1 LPGVDFLQLDPA
13 TAGNQGLTSWLT
25 DQLRGAIAD
34 GRLHAGLKLPAT
46 RVLAA
51 ELGIS
56 RGVVTDSYQRLV
68 DEGRIIGQRGG
79 GTTVVSAGP
88 PEPQAKPAM
97 AEATPDV
104 LDLSPGIPDIAA
116 FPRSAWIRAER
127 AVFAAAGPG
136 DLGYGDPRGLPAL
149 RNALARWLARTR
161 GVRTDPS
168 DLLIVGGVA
177 QALALIAQVLR
188 ARGVSSVAVEEP
200 GSMGARDQLGYWGL
214 ATPPVR
220 VDEAGLDVEGLAA
233 TGAAAVMVTP
243 AHQFPTGVVLRPDRR
258 RALLAWAAKGNV
270 IVEDD
275 YDAEHRYD
283 RPPVPALQGLA
294 PEFVVH
300 TGSVSK
306 TLAPALR
313 LGWLV
318 APSELRQQLADAKR
332 HSDLAT
338 PSVGQLV
345 LARLIESG
353 ELERHLRL
361 VRRRQ
366 RRRRD
371 VMLAELHRRL
381 PQAQVHGVAAG
392 LHLLVTLPDGYDDL
406 ALAEKLLHSGIKVQA
421 LSWHRQ
427 LPGPPGLVL
436 GYAAQGPEE
445 IRSAI
450 RRISRLVGA
459 R

>member
-13 TAGNQGLTSWLT
+13 TAGSNGLTRWLT

-34 GRLHAGLKLPAT
+34 GRLHAGVKLPAT

-56 RGVVTDSYQRLV
+56 RGVVSDAYHQLV

-79 GTTVVSAGP
+79 GTTVVSAGLR
-88 PEPQAKPAM
+88 
-97 AEATPDV
+97 ATPTGPSAPEAAADV
-104 LDLSPGIPDIAA
+104 LDLSPGSPDIAA
-116 FPRSAWIRAER
+116 FPRAAWIRAER
-127 AVFAAAGPG
+127 AVLAGAGPG
-136 DLGYGDPRGLPAL
+136 DLGYGDPRGLPEL
-149 RNALARWLARTR
+149 RKAVAGWLARTR
-161 GVRTDPS
+161 GIRTDPS

-177 QALALIAQVLR
+177 QALALVAQVLR
-188 ARGVSSVAVEEP
+188 ARGISSVAVEEP

-220 VDEAGLDVEGLAA
+220 VDEAGLDVEALIA
-233 TGAAAVMVTP
+233 TNAAAVMVTP
-243 AHQFPTGVVLRPDRR
+243 AHQFPTGVVLSPDRR
-258 RALLAWAAKGNV
+258 RALQAWAEKGNV
-270 IVEDD
+270 IIEDD

-294 PEFVVH
+294 PESVVH

-318 APSELRQQLADAKR
+318 APSELRQSLADAKR

-338 PSVGQLV
+338 PGVGQLV

-371 VMLAELHRRL
+371 AMLDELSRRL
-381 PQAQVHGVAAG
+381 PQARVHGVAAG
-392 LHLLVTLPDGYDDL
+392 LHLLVTLPDGHDDI
-406 ALAEKLLHSGIKVQA
+406 ALAQQLLDSGIKVQA

-436 GYAAQGPEE
+436 GYAAHGPEE

-450 RRISRLVGA
+450 TKISRLVA
-459 R
+459 H